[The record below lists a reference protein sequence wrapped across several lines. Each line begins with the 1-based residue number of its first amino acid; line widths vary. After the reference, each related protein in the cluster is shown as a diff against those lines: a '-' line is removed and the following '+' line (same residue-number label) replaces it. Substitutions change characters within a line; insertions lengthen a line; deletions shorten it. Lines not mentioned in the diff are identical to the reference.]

1 VNFRKPVAV
10 DTSVYKDYVG
20 QYEWRP
26 GVPPDIVSVKD
37 GKLWSKIGEDEDEA
51 LPLSSDTFFFKDDL
65 GSETFSRDSQ
75 GHVIGYTYHR
85 ADGQEIHVKKI
96 K

>member
-1 VNFRKPVAV
+1 MALVLYEDRLRCCFELIYVARFDSLGSNKRKDFRRSLIGHNVA
-10 DTSVYKDYVG
+10 
-20 QYEWRP
+20 Q
-26 GVPPDIVSVKD
+26 
-37 GKLWSKIGEDEDEA
+37 GKASSS
-51 LPLSSDTFFFKDDL
+51 SSDTFFFKDDL